1 MNTLNK
7 ILKELSTTQKTQKE
21 LCDFLGIGKQA
32 FSDWKSGKSS
42 SYMKYLPQI
51 ADFFGVSVDYLLGK
65 DSPSEQTSTNAMTT
79 AIYKETL
86 SLTAEETTIIKA
98 FRSNP
103 SFAQIVRSTMDAL
116 GINHEE
122 KDVVS

>member
-1 MNTLNK
+1 MFYDQ
-7 ILKELSTTQKTQKE
+7 LKSVCTAHGTTVTAVAKAIGISTS
-21 LCDFLGIGKQA
+21 IPNA
-32 FSDWKSGKSS
+32 WKKGRIPR
-42 SYMKYLPQI
+42 MDTVQQI
-51 ADFFGVSVDYLLGK
+51 AEYLGVPLSALL
-65 DSPSEQTSTNAMTT
+65 DESSPSEQTSTNAMTT
-79 AIYKETL
+79 AIYKESL

>member
-1 MNTLNK
+1 MFKRNFERICFEKGLAPSAVCEAIGLSRSAYSGWNDLSVPRKGTLDK
-7 ILKELSTTQKTQKE
+7 LSVYLQVP
-21 LCDFLGIGKQA
+21 L
-32 FSDWKSGKSS
+32 SS
-42 SYMKYLPQI
+42 
-51 ADFFGVSVDYLLGK
+51 LLEES
-65 DSPSEQTSTNAMTT
+65 SPSEQTSSNAMAT